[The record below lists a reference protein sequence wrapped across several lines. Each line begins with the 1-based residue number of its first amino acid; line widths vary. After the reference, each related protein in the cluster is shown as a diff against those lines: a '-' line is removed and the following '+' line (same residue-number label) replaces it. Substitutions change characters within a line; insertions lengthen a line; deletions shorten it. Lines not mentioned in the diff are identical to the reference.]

1 MVAYTIVAAFDDY
14 SRARSAI
21 REIEA
26 SESALAGISLVAN
39 NAGNRYGTVPQP
51 RGGAGSGALAAI
63 DTAVIPGIGPAVT
76 AGPAAAALARGAGLP
91 DALVGIGLPRE
102 AAELYAEAV
111 RRGASLVAVR
121 VESKDRDRV
130 SDILEAC
137 GPMDL
142 ERRRAEWQQ
151 EGWQRFDERG
161 APHPGPYYGSA
172 TTTSGA
178 PADHGIAPVVL
189 PESGPPPAPRGDRG
203 EAARGPQTGGWT
215 IRREGP
221 VGADWNEPRVRS
233 YPAIPTPREDPGSAA
248 RGSQEEETSGRRS

>member
-51 RGGAGSGALAAI
+51 RGTAGSGALAAI
-63 DTAVIPGIGPAVT
+63 DTAVIPGVGPVVT

-130 SDILEAC
+130 SGILEAC

-151 EGWQRFDERG
+151 EGWRRFDERG
-161 APHPGPYYGSA
+161 APHPGPYY
-172 TTTSGA
+172 
-178 PADHGIAPVVL
+178 
-189 PESGPPPAPRGDRG
+189 
-203 EAARGPQTGGWT
+203 
-215 IRREGP
+215 
-221 VGADWNEPRVRS
+221 
-233 YPAIPTPREDPGSAA
+233 
-248 RGSQEEETSGRRS
+248 